1 MGNELDEKLDLT
13 ITTFEQPQSISDD
26 LFVAPADAQVFDW
39 CPNPATSGHREFPA
53 GAVGRMGAPGGNFPY
68 YVLVGRDGRVRKSA
82 PMRSAGPQVDHKMA
96 TWLKMSKFPV
106 QSCGGNPIEYET
118 VMVAP
123 MEIWFR

>member
-26 LFVAPADAQVFDW
+26 LFVASADAQVFDW

-53 GAVGRMGAPGGNFPY
+53 GAAGRMGAPGGNFPY
-68 YVLVGRDGRVRKSA
+68 YVLVGRDGHVRKSA